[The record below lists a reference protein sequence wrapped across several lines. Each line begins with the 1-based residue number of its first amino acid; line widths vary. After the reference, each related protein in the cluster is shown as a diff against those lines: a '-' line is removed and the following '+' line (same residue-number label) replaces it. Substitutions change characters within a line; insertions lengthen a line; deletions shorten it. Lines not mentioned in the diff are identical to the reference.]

1 MIPRPS
7 PRTKL
12 KLPGKAPRAAVSV
25 VQLEFAR
32 PFVIEGEAYPVGGKD
47 GAIHL
52 TAYDA
57 DTHGNW
63 TGNMQLT
70 GSGESA
76 KLTGWTAEEWWVEY
90 LFKTTAAGGEWKNL
104 ELATVELPASV
115 TRFELRAEEDSWNGG
130 PDLRNIT
137 VALTSPH
144 HP

>member
-1 MIPRPS
+1 VIPRPS
-7 PRTKL
+7 PPTTL
-12 KLPGKAPRAAVSV
+12 KLSGKAPRAAVSV

-47 GAIHL
+47 GASRL
-52 TAYDA
+52 TDYDA

-90 LFKTTAAGGEWKNL
+90 LFKTTAAG
-104 ELATVELPASV
+104 V
-115 TRFELRAEEDSWNGG
+115 TRFELQAEEDSWNGG
-130 PDLRNIT
+130 TDLRNIT